1 MSFWLPI
8 VHNGA
13 RVCGLRENRQLN
25 LEMGKLGPLD
35 DAPGVDLKP
44 LFLRLSS

>member
-1 MSFWLPI
+1 MSFWLPL

-13 RVCGLRENRQLN
+13 RVFGLRDSRQLY

-35 DAPGVDLKP
+35 DAPGTITDIFKSRQ
-44 LFLRLSS
+44 LF